1 VNKKQSHFPDV
12 AAVVEQLRPGYPVY
26 CLRPDELKRCAELFL
41 HNFPGRVLYAI
52 KCNPHLTVLKGL
64 YEAGV
69 RHFDTASLNEVA
81 TIRENFPDADAYFM
95 HPVKSR
101 AAIRSA
107 RDVYHVDHWV
117 IDHESELDKM
127 LDMIGSGDGQVVLVR
142 IRTKSFGAAFEL
154 SDKFGAPTQQA
165 ASLLE
170 RVKKEGFQPGLAFHV
185 GSQCRNPEAF
195 RDAIRTVGGVL
206 EHTKVPIH
214 YLDVGGGFPV
224 HYIDDQPPP
233 LLDFVKVIEEEL
245 AKIKLRKDCVL
256 MCEPGRALVA
266 SSCSL
271 LTQVHLRKEDA
282 LYINDGVY
290 HSMNEPKDAGIKLP
304 VRSHRLKGPF
314 SDESTAYTIYGP
326 TCDSTDVLPYKVDLP
341 ADIDEGDWIEFGQL
355 GAYSNSMSTHFNGFF
370 PETFVT
376 VDEPPLLP
384 KDFDTETDV

>member
-1 VNKKQSHFPDV
+1 MNKSDSHFADV
-12 AAVVEQLRPGYPVY
+12 KSVVEKLRPGYPVY
-26 CLRPDELKRCAELFL
+26 CLRPSELARCAELFL
-41 HNFPGRVLYAI
+41 SNFPGRVLYAI
-52 KCNPHLTVLKGL
+52 KCNPHPIVLQAL
-64 YEAGV
+64 YDAGI
-69 RHFDTASLNEVA
+69 RHFDTASLTEVA
-81 TIRENFPDADAYFM
+81 TIRELFADADTYFM

-101 AAIRSA
+101 AAILSA

-117 IDHESELDKM
+117 IDHESELEKM
-127 LDMIGSGDGQVVLVR
+127 VDVIGSGDGQVVLVR
-142 IRTKSFGAAFEL
+142 LKTRSFGSAFEL
-154 SDKFGAPTQQA
+154 SDKFGAPTQQT

-170 RVKKEGFQPGLAFHV
+170 RVRKEGFQPGLAFHV
-185 GSQCRNPEAF
+185 GSQCRTPEAF

-206 EHTKVPIH
+206 EQTKVPIH

-224 HYIDDQPPP
+224 HYVDDAPPP
-233 LLDFVKVIEEEL
+233 FADYVTAIQEEI
-245 AKIKLRKDCVL
+245 AKINLRKDCVL

-304 VRSHRLKGPF
+304 ARAHRLNRDLSG
-314 SDESTAYTIYGP
+314 ETAAFTIYGP
-326 TCDSTDVLPYKVDLP
+326 TCDSTDVLPYKIELP

-355 GAYSNSMSTHFNGFF
+355 GAYSNSMATHFNGFF

-376 VDEPPLLP
+376 VDEPPLAPELSP
-384 KDFDTETDV
+384 AN